1 MGENNGNVDISAVS
15 ATTLKNVQENQKE
28 ILSIVV
34 RLCELIPAGASML
47 FNIDMAK
54 GPQLVTA
61 GGRPVGKVFELIQI
75 NRPIAYIQQEAKV
88 GRAHS

>member
-1 MGENNGNVDISAVS
+1 VDISNVS
-15 ATTLKNVQENQKE
+15 ATVLKNVQENQRE
-28 ILSIVV
+28 ILSMVT
-34 RLCELIPAGASML
+34 RLCELIPPGASML

-75 NRPIAYIQQEAKV
+75 NRPIAYIQQECKV
-88 GRAHS
+88 GRTPS